1 MTSFWENVFRYPRF
15 FISTVIGLLTIIV
28 NPIIYIYKESNNK
41 IITFLFAGCL
51 VTGISFILKLMIDY

>member
-28 NPIIYIYKESNNK
+28 NPIIYIYK
-41 IITFLFAGCL
+41 
-51 VTGISFILKLMIDY
+51 MDY